1 MSAAA
6 ERLAELTWQVVRDD
20 FTELARL
27 VTVCGGVWDE
37 QEDGTRIA
45 RTGFGVTVGFG
56 PGLDPVSAFVQVA
69 MAIVGPYWVWVPDA
83 GEAMRLVNKRWSAET
98 KAAQPKRRRDTTAI
112 SMEAMR

>member
-6 ERLAELTWQVVRDD
+6 ERLAELTWQVVDGD
-20 FTELARL
+20 FAGLERL
-27 VTVCGGVWDE
+27 VTVCGGTWEE

-69 MAIVGPYWVWVPDA
+69 MAVVGPYWVWVPDA
-83 GEAMRLVNKRWSAET
+83 SEAMRLVNKQWGVQT
-98 KAAQPKRRRDTTAI
+98 KAAGRGRR
-112 SMEAMR
+112 